1 MPKVDLKASA
11 TIIAVA
17 CLFIFGVAVSALA
30 VSPGVYHDLVVTLYP
45 ESQRLTGTDTLELNP
60 RGAAHITLALAP
72 QAHIIDVSVDGKAPP
87 FAFEN
92 GRLQIALP
100 PNGLRHGEITI
111 AVSYE
116 VFFRDAVPKNPVHT
130 EDPSYGVTGV
140 ISSEGT
146 FLLPAA
152 GWYPA
157 LHESSSTFRLKVR
170 APAGYEAVT
179 AGKRLSRGTEAGVTT
194 SVWDIKHALPG
205 LPLSAGRYVI
215 RERGVEG
222 IVVYTYFFPEDDTLS
237 ERYLE
242 ATAHYLNLYT
252 DLLGPYPF
260 DKFAVAENF
269 FPTGYG
275 FRSYTLLGRA
285 VIRLPFIPETS
296 LGHEVAH
303 SWWGN
308 GVLVDDEHGNW
319 SEGLT
324 TYVADYLFKERSS
337 AAEGRAY
344 RLRILR
350 DYATLVPPREDLALE
365 AFTHRFSLS
374 TRAVGYGKGAMVF
387 HMARR
392 LVGDEAF
399 WKALK
404 AVFRAKC
411 FQRATWDD
419 FAMALGRSSDRN
431 LKPFF
436 RQWVTRSGA
445 PRLALED
452 VEAREDHQG
461 WKITG
466 ILTQQG
472 LYYDLDVPLRLET
485 AGAHLETKILSTG
498 RKAPFTLHSCSRP
511 LRLAADPDV
520 DLFRRLDPSEV
531 PPTVNAVKASRTLVA
546 VVARSL
552 PPQARAVSSI
562 LLEGLGQETCPLL
575 LEDEATPA
583 RLKGHDVLYLGVP
596 GRKASLA
603 TLPKGLVMSPLG
615 FTLNGVTYDA
625 PEDALFTVLG
635 RSQRGDRLVGVFLPL
650 SAKAVARTARKIPH
664 YGKYSYLAFRK
675 GMNEARGIWP
685 AVTSPLVHRF
695 TCRET
700 SSP

>member
-1 MPKVDLKASA
+1 MGKMDLKSSM
-11 TIIAVA
+11 TIVAMA
-17 CLFIFGVAVSALA
+17 CLFLFGVAAPALA
-30 VSPGVYHDLVVTLYP
+30 VSPVVHHNLVVTLYP
-45 ESQRLTGTDTLELNP
+45 EGQRLTGTDTLELTP
-60 RGAAHITLALAP
+60 QGATRMTFALAR
-72 QAHIIDVSVDGKAPP
+72 QARIIDVSVDGKAPP
-87 FAFEN
+87 FTFED
-92 GRLQIALP
+92 GRLHIPLP
-100 PNGLRHGEITI
+100 RNGLRHAEITV

-146 FLLPAA
+146 FLLPGA

-157 LHESSSTFRLKVR
+157 LHESTSTFRLRVR
-170 APAGYEAVT
+170 APAGYEAIT
-179 AGKRLSRGTEAGVTT
+179 AGKRLSRGTEAGVT
-194 SVWDIKHALPG
+194 SSLWDIKHALPG

-215 RERGVEG
+215 RERDVQG
-222 IVVYTYFFPEDDTLS
+222 IAVYTYFFPEDDNLA

-242 ATAHYLNLYT
+242 ATGHYLNLYT

-260 DKFAVAENF
+260 DKFAVVENF

-275 FRSYTLLGRA
+275 FRSYTLLGGT

-308 GVLVDDEHGNW
+308 GVLVDDELGNW

-344 RLRILR
+344 RLNILR
-350 DYATLVPPREDLALE
+350 DYTALVPPGEDLALE
-365 AFTHRFSLS
+365 TFTRRFSLS

-399 WKALK
+399 WNGLK

-411 FQRATWDD
+411 FQRASWDD
-419 FAMALGRSSDRN
+419 FAMALGRSSGCN

-436 RQWVTRSGA
+436 RQWVTRPGA

-452 VEAREDHQG
+452 VEAKEDRQG

-466 ILTQQG
+466 VLTQQG
-472 LYYDLDVPLRLET
+472 PCYDLEVPLRLET
-485 AGAHLETKILSTG
+485 AGAQIATKLSSTG
-498 RKAPFTLHSCSRP
+498 RETIFTLRCHTRP
-511 LRLAADPDV
+511 QRLVADPDV

-531 PPTVNAVKASRTLVA
+531 PPTVNGVKASKSLVA

-552 PPQARAVSSI
+552 PPKSRQGFSR
-562 LLEGLGQETCPLL
+562 LLEGLGHEKTPLL
-575 LEDEATPA
+575 LEDEATPS
-583 RLKGHDVLYLGVP
+583 RLKGHDVLYMGVP
-596 GRKASLA
+596 GRRAPLA
-603 TLPKGLVMSPLG
+603 MLPKGLAISPDR
-615 FTLNGVTYDA
+615 FTLNGVTYDG

-635 RSQRGDRLVGVFLPL
+635 HSQGGDQLVGLFLPL
-650 SAKAVARTARKIPH
+650 SAKAVPRAARKISH
-664 YGKYSYLAFRK
+664 YGKYSYLVFRK
-675 GMNEARGIWP
+675 GINAAKGIWP
-685 AVTSPLVHRF
+685 AATSPLIHRF
-695 TCRET
+695 TFKGI